1 MKILYLKINMFNER
15 CGGRGNT
22 KEQCSCISNVVS
34 SKKMVGKV
42 TQKQCEKH

>member
-1 MKILYLKINMFNER
+1 MKGVVA
-15 CGGRGNT
+15 GGNTKGVVAGGNT

-34 SKKMVGKV
+34 SKKMIGKV